1 MVILFDRTRFR
12 DARDVRV
19 PAAAAQYKRENDI
32 CLDIMNRTI
41 YDVGLYPIGW

>member
-1 MVILFDRTRFR
+1 MVILFDRTRF
-12 DARDVRV
+12 RDVRV

-32 CLDIMNRTI
+32 CLGIMNRTI